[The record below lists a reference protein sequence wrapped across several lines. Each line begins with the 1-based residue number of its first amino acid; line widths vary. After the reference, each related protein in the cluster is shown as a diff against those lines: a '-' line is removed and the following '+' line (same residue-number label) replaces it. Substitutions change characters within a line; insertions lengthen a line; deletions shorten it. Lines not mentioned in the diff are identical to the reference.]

1 MSNGPNRDSR
11 VSGSDVNRSEARTGA
26 SVRSIETV
34 GSESVGELV
43 IIPEEAPVSFSGHL
57 PPPPLLAAYEGVGEG
72 FAGRILRQ
80 AEAVSDHRRSL
91 ESVVVSADLRLQERG
106 QWFAFVA
113 AMTALVGGIGLIA
126 VGKPISG
133 MSTAIIAVGIWVGMF
148 AWTTRRHGRDAT
160 GGSAAAREKVPGEVH
175 RLDKKPIPL
184 PRPDDGGSG
193 RDS

>member
-11 VSGSDVNRSEARTGA
+11 ASGSDVNRSEARTDA
-26 SVRSIETV
+26 SVRSIEAV

-43 IIPEEAPVSFSGHL
+43 IVPEKAPVSFSGRL
-57 PPPPLLAAYEGVGEG
+57 PPPPLLAAYEDVGEG
-72 FAGRILRQ
+72 FAERILRQ
-80 AEAVSDHRRSL
+80 AEEVSEHRRSL

-126 VGKPISG
+126 FGKPISG
-133 MSTAIIAVGIWVGMF
+133 MSTAIIAVGIWAGMF
-148 AWTTRRHGRDAT
+148 VWTMRKEGRAAPR
-160 GGSAAAREKVPGEVH
+160 GSAAGRERVLGDLH
-175 RLDKKPIPL
+175 RSDKEPIPL
-184 PRPDDGGSG
+184 PKPDDGGSA